1 MSELVLTPGQRR
13 RLQRQLKAA
22 QDARVYRRTLALLEV
37 ERGTPISRLAQTLG
51 VTRQSIY
58 NWVEDYAQAHD
69 PADLHDQSRS
79 GRPSSW
85 TEELQGRLRSLL
97 QRPPNR
103 LGYFAVNWTVPL
115 LQEELGHSAGQRLS
129 EDTIRREL
137 RRLGYV
143 WKRGRYVLDPDPE
156 LEKKTADPQ
165 ENTAV
170 AAPERGAGRRRD
182 GPAAVPAAARGLGE
196 GRPAFGSAL
205 VGAERAAGDLR
216 LPPAAAGEGEVSKA
230 PRASPREE
238 RRGHGSNRGDTL

>member
-1 MSELVLTPGQRR
+1 MSELVLTSRQRR

-37 ERGTPISRLAQTLG
+37 ERGTPISRLAETLG

-58 NWVEDYAQAHD
+58 NWIEDYTQAHD
-69 PADLHDQSRS
+69 PADLYDQSRS

-85 TEELQGRLRSLL
+85 TEKLQGRLRSLL
-97 QRPPNR
+97 KIPPNR
-103 LGYFAVNWTVPL
+103 LGYFAVNWTLPL
-115 LQEELGHSAGQRLS
+115 LQEELGHGTGQRLS

-165 ENTAV
+165 ENPAV
-170 AAPERGAGRRRD
+170 AAAQRAAGRGRD
-182 GPAAVPAAARGLGE
+182 GPAALPAPARRLGA
-196 GRPAFGSAL
+196 GGPAVGSAL

-216 LPPAAAGEGEVSKA
+216 HAEPADG
-230 PRASPREE
+230 
-238 RRGHGSNRGDTL
+238 